1 MKGISMKKKV
11 SMKQKYI
18 LLVIALVLSLPM
30 AAQDLLEGYTPVR
43 MGSTSGLMSSGTA
56 LPQSAVTGVTLTS
69 ETWGET
75 HTEDIMSTP
84 SRPRRVIE
92 DGNWWDDPVGAP
104 IGTTPWLLM
113 LLLCAGY
120 AVGTKF
126 VGEKKKKRNLWQH
139 DNLSMV

>member
-30 AAQDLLEGYTPVR
+30 AAQNLLEGYTPVR
-43 MGSTSGLMSSGTA
+43 MGSTSGLMRSGTA

-75 HTEDIMSTP
+75 HTEDIMTTP
-84 SRPRRVIE
+84 SRPRRVG
-92 DGNWWDDPVGAP
+92 DGDDWWGGPAEAPVGS
-104 IGTTPWLLM
+104 TPWLLM
-113 LLLCAGY
+113 LLLCVGY
-120 AVGTKF
+120 IFG
-126 VGEKKKKRNLWQH
+126 KKIIYMARHRRAHGNAL
-139 DNLSMV
+139 